1 MYHLKKS
8 ALGLLICLSSC
19 LAILSVQATEPTA
32 GTAYSPINAGP
43 VEGAAPLRLHIPSPE
58 ASNGISLP
66 LFQSRII
73 MLDKPAMRVSVANP
87 DLADIVIISP
97 TEFYLLAK
105 DIGVTNLLVW
115 DRGSNTHVAAQIQV
129 THDLEGLKETLHRLL
144 PDSHIE
150 ARSAQRSIVLSG
162 QVPSA
167 TAMNAALTIAEGYLA
182 QIISRKGEQFSQESG
197 SRREDKSVG
206 GIINLM
212 EVAGSQQVM
221 LEVKVAEVAR
231 SELKRMDPRFN
242 AFGTNGKWAL
252 GGVNGGASFPDAL
265 FGVDALRA
273 AAIPLGGGATTGPM
287 IKEVAPTD
295 LFIQDKGL
303 FASYLSGSFAL
314 NIALDA
320 AKENGLAKIL
330 AEPTLTTLTG
340 QEASFLSG
348 GEFPIPVP
356 RGVDTSA
363 IEFKDFGVGLK
374 VLPTV
379 LSDGRI
385 NVRIDVSVS
394 ELSNATTVTLT
405 SARSNSSFV
414 IPSLTKRSA
423 SGTVE
428 LADGQ
433 TIGLAGLINDNMR
446 SMVTKFPGLGSVPVL
461 GSLFRSQ
468 DFVKGETELVILVT
482 PRLARPIDPKRLSLP
497 TDGYREPS
505 DSDFFLK
512 GRLQA
517 PEATRKIAPTE
528 EKAP

>member
-1 MYHLKKS
+1 MNRHHNNALVLLVCIATCLVALPRLS
-8 ALGLLICLSSC
+8 AETG
-19 LAILSVQATEPTA
+19 AAAVQAAPPTA
-32 GTAYSPINAGP
+32 
-43 VEGAAPLRLHIPSPE
+43 LRIPSQE
-58 ASNGISLP
+58 AAGGITVP
-66 LFQSRII
+66 LFQSRVVT
-73 MLDKPAMRVSVANP
+73 LDKAAARVSVANP
-87 DLADIVIISP
+87 DLADIVVISP

-115 DRGSNTHVAAQIQV
+115 ERGSTVRTAVQVEV
-129 THDLEGLKETLHRLL
+129 THDLASLKGKLHVLVPGSR
-144 PDSHIE
+144 IE

-167 TAMNAALTIAEGYLA
+167 TAMNAAVRIAEGYLA
-182 QIISRKGEQFSQESG
+182 QITSRQGEQFAQETG

-206 GIINLM
+206 GVINLL
-212 EVAGSQQVM
+212 EIAGAQQVM
-221 LEVKVAEVAR
+221 LEVKIAEVAR
-231 SELKRMDPRFN
+231 SELKRLDPRFN
-242 AFGTNGKWAL
+242 VFGRNGLWAW
-252 GGVNGGASFPDAL
+252 GGVNGGATFPDAL

-273 AAIPLGGGATTGPM
+273 PIFAGGGGASTGPVVD
-287 IKEVAPTD
+287 EFAPNE
-295 LFIQDKGL
+295 LFIRDKGL
-303 FASYLSGSFAL
+303 FASYLSGNFAL
-314 NIALDA
+314 NIAIDA
-320 AKENGLAKIL
+320 AKEHGLAKIL

-356 RGVDTSA
+356 RGLDTVG
-363 IEFKDFGVGLK
+363 IEYRDFGVGLR

-379 LSDGRI
+379 LGGGRI

-394 ELSNATTVTLT
+394 ELSNATTVLLT
-405 SARSNSSFV
+405 PGSANSSFV

-446 SMVTKFPGLGSVPVL
+446 SMVTKFPGLGSVPVI
-461 GSLFRSQ
+461 GALFRSQ
-468 DFVKGETELVILVT
+468 DFVKGQTELVILVT
-482 PRLARPIDPKRLSLP
+482 PRLARPIDPDRLRLP

-505 DSDFFLK
+505 DADFFLR

-517 PEATRKIAPTE
+517 PAPKAPAVTTE
-528 EKAP
+528 EKNP